1 MVGAKKNSS
10 VHLSPERADRLGL
23 AGKKLLAVGG
33 TNGLGQAI
41 ARLALARG
49 AEVTVVGRTFRDEAH
64 PRLTFV
70 QADLSSMARS
80 LQIGEELQVEDVDVA
95 LFTSGIIA
103 AKTREETPEGV
114 ERDVAVSF
122 LNRVA
127 ILRGIAGRLGTA
139 RPAGAPAPRV
149 FAMGSPGMGLLGEP
163 EDLNTDAKYTVMRA
177 HGNTLAGNEALA
189 LGGHGKFPGPD
200 YYGLGP
206 GLIKTGIRENYL
218 GRDGNLGYKLFE
230 GAVGLFMQSPE
241 KYASRVLPLLFTPQ
255 LEGKS
260 GVLFNRL
267 GKPVLPSRG
276 FDRDHVARYLTASDS
291 LLDRALTAK
300 TR

>member
-1 MVGAKKNSS
+1 VVRTKKNPSIR
-10 VHLSPERADRLGL
+10 LNPERVDGL
-23 AGKKLLAVGG
+23 DLSGRKLLAVGG
-33 TNGLGQAI
+33 TNGLGRAI

-49 AEVTVVGRTFRDEAH
+49 AHVTVVGRTFRDDSH

-80 LQIGEELQVEDVDVA
+80 RRAGEELQVEEVDVA

-103 AKTREETPEGV
+103 SKTREETAEGV

-139 RPAGAPAPRV
+139 RLAGAPTPRV
-149 FAMGSPGMGLLGEP
+149 FVMGSPGTGLLGQP
-163 EDLNTDAKYTVMRA
+163 EDLNTEASYSAMRA

-189 LGGHGKFPGPD
+189 LGADGMFPGPH
-200 YYGLGP
+200 YFGLGP
-206 GLIKTGIRENYL
+206 GLIKTSIRENYL
-218 GRDGNLGYKLFE
+218 GRNGNLGYKLFE
-230 GAVGLFMQSPE
+230 AAVGVLMPSPE
-241 KYASRVLPLLFTPQ
+241 KYASRVVPLLFTPQ
-255 LEGKS
+255 LDGTS

-267 GKPVLPSRG
+267 GEPVLPSPG
-276 FDRDHVARYLTASDS
+276 FDREHVARYMSASTE
-291 LLDRALTAK
+291 LLDRALSAK